1 MPNLAVLRAQGI
13 PNRFLAQNTL
23 FETFFIMATGI
34 VVGAVLS
41 ALTEFGIPDSVPMAF
56 DWGLMGLIAAGLMV
70 TGLLGA
76 IIPIRVISKLDPV
89 SVIGG

>member
-1 MPNLAVLRAQGI
+1 
-13 PNRFLAQNTL
+13 
-23 FETFFIMATGI
+23 MATGI

-76 IIPIRVISKLDPV
+76 IIPIRVISKIDPV

>member
-1 MPNLAVLRAQGI
+1 
-13 PNRFLAQNTL
+13 
-23 FETFFIMATGI
+23 MATGI

-70 TGLLGA
+70 TGLLGQ
-76 IIPIRVISKLDPV
+76 SFHSCD
-89 SVIGG
+89 